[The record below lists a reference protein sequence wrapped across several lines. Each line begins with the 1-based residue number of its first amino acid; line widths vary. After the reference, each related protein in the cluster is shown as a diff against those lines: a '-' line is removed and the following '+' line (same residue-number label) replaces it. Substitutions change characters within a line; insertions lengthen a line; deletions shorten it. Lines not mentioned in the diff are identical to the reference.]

1 MNKKILFKVN
11 IDVKSA
17 KISTTILFAFLKSMF
32 PCTRPCGYLYS
43 HVSLTFY
50 DVFDIYT
57 MVCDNCVDF
66 LPCRSL
72 AHLVIIPTLQ
82 IRV

>member
-50 DVFDIYT
+50 DVFDIKLKKFYIKYYKRET
-57 MVCDNCVDF
+57 YE
-66 LPCRSL
+66 
-72 AHLVIIPTLQ
+72 
-82 IRV
+82 